1 MKNRSI
7 LLAALIAA
15 IPVLALAQQPPRTAT
30 VVDKEKGAAAV
41 ADAVELQG
49 TVSAVDKN
57 TRAVTILGASGKVMT
72 VTAGPQIKNFKQIKV
87 GDLVTLRYVT
97 ALGLELKKGGGR
109 LRERI
114 ESEQSTA
121 ARPGDRPS
129 GSVSRTVRVIAD
141 VTAVDA
147 AAGTIT
153 LQGPQRSVDLA
164 VRDKEL
170 LKDIRVGDQI
180 FATYEELTVLAITAT
195 PPPAPEA
202 PPPPAPETPPAP
214 TPAAQ

>member
-15 IPVLALAQQPPRTAT
+15 IPALALAQQPPRTAT

-87 GDLVTLRYVT
+87 GDLVTLSYVA

-114 ESEQSTA
+114 ESEQT
-121 ARPGDRPS
+121 
-129 GSVSRTVRVIAD
+129 
-141 VTAVDA
+141 
-147 AAGTIT
+147 
-153 LQGPQRSVDLA
+153 
-164 VRDKEL
+164 
-170 LKDIRVGDQI
+170 
-180 FATYEELTVLAITAT
+180 TAT
-195 PPPAPEA
+195 
-202 PPPPAPETPPAP
+202 
-214 TPAAQ
+214 